1 MYIPVFFGHEG
12 VEKEFKTSA
21 FIHADKNA
29 TEEQSLV
36 LARVIAS
43 FMNTEGGTLYIGVN
57 DKGYL
62 TGLDQELRFA
72 HNDSDVYLRSVNQNV
87 IRLLGKKKIGIV
99 IRRIYVAVC
108 MNMKTDVWFW
118 RFE

>member
-43 FMNTEGGTLYIGVN
+43 FMNTEGGTLYIGSMI
-57 DKGYL
+57 
-62 TGLDQELRFA
+62 RI
-72 HNDSDVYLRSVNQNV
+72 SDR
-87 IRLLGKKKIGIV
+87 IGPGV
-99 IRRIYVAVC
+99 KVC
-108 MNMKTDVWFW
+108 S
-118 RFE
+118 